1 MMEHLGSLEVVKVNA
16 AALERAGCSTSSS
29 SKSKY
34 HGNILKAYGLMLVM
48 RDSKTGLEKR
58 VLQHCPTLLD
68 IDGVTTFKMQ
78 RRSLQSPEYYLEQL
92 FSDLQTDHQ
101 WCPDQVNLFH
111 NLSFYQVM
119 YLKEVCQILNIPASN
134 PQRGFVSHRWLSA
147 YDSSMAT
154 YAMLPAYKVLYF
166 GFLSSEEKD
175 LYKEPLESIYTK
187 YTVNPTARAR
197 IRTLHEDLNRKGEFY
212 FKN

>member
-1 MMEHLGSLEVVKVNA
+1 
-16 AALERAGCSTSSS
+16 
-29 SKSKY
+29 
-34 HGNILKAYGLMLVM
+34 MLVM

-147 YDSSMAT
+147 YDASMAT
-154 YAMLPAYKVLYF
+154 YAMLRHTRFSILDFCLQKKRTFTKSLWKVYTQST
-166 GFLSSEEKD
+166 LSIRLQGPE
-175 LYKEPLESIYTK
+175 LEPYMRTSTER
-187 YTVNPTARAR
+187 VNSTLR
-197 IRTLHEDLNRKGEFY
+197 IELK
-212 FKN
+212 